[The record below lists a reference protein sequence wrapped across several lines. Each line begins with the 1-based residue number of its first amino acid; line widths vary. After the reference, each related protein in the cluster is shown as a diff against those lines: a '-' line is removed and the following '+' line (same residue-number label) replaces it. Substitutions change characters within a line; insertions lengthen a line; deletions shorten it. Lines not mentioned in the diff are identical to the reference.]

1 MSLRLRL
8 LLIIGVSFTVFW
20 TIASVWML
28 IHLRSEFR
36 SALDERLAA
45 SARMVAGL
53 VTQLPPASAAPMSPA
68 QTVHK
73 IGAADGVA
81 CEIRLLNGGLLAR
94 TGNSPDLLG
103 LGTAGYRTRQIDGV
117 RWRSYTLEQNGV
129 RVTTADA
136 VVRREQLL
144 RGIVA
149 ATAVPVLIAMLACL
163 LALWFGVRRGLAPLE
178 GIRKALAARDPDA
191 LQPLPASGLPAE
203 LVPLAATVNA
213 LLGRIGRA
221 IERERSFTGD
231 AAHELRTPLTAVKTH
246 IQVARL
252 AGGGADTACALAQ
265 AEEAVLRLQSTIDQL
280 LTLARL
286 EAPFPFEGQEL
297 ASAYD
302 VAERAL
308 EQLAPGCRGR
318 VQLVADDRCEGAGA
332 ARLALPC
339 VLAVTAVRNILD
351 NALRH
356 APAGTIVT
364 LRIDAD
370 GAAASFSVEDRGPGM
385 SEAERAHAAQ
395 RFWRKGR
402 GQGSGLGLSIV
413 DAIVRRYGGT
423 LELLPRAGGG
433 LVARVTLP
441 AA

>member
-8 LLIIGVSFTVFW
+8 LLIIGVSFTLFW
-20 TIASVWML
+20 TVASVWML
-28 IHLRSEFR
+28 IDLRAEFR
-36 SALDERLAA
+36 GALDERLAA

-53 VTQLPPASAAPMSPA
+53 VAQLPPAAPMSPA
-68 QTVHK
+68 RRMPH

-81 CEIRLLNGGLLAR
+81 CEIRLQTGALLAR
-94 TGNSPDLLG
+94 TRNSPDLLG
-103 LGTAGYRTRQIDGV
+103 LGAAGYRTRDIDGV

-129 RVTTADA
+129 RVTTADSLE
-136 VVRREQLL
+136 RREQLL
-144 RGIVA
+144 HGVVVA
-149 ATAVPVLIAMLACL
+149 AAVPALIAMLACL

-178 GIRKALAARDPDA
+178 GVRKALAARDPDA

-203 LVPLAATVNA
+203 LAPLAATVNA

-252 AGGGADTACALAQ
+252 AGGGADTERALAQ
-265 AEEAVLRLQSTIDQL
+265 AEEGVLRLQSTIDQL
-280 LTLARL
+280 LMLARL
-286 EAPFPFEGQEL
+286 EAPFPFEDQE
-297 ASAYD
+297 SAGART

-308 EQLAPGCRGR
+308 QQLAPACRDR
-318 VQLVADDRCEGAGA
+318 VELVDERGERAAGAG
-332 ARLALPC
+332 LALPC
-339 VLAVTAVRNILD
+339 VLAVTAIRNLLD

-356 APAGTIVT
+356 APAGSVVT
-364 LRIDAD
+364 LRIDAGD
-370 GAAASFSVEDRGPGM
+370 AAVSFSVEDRGPGM
-385 SEAERAHAAQ
+385 SETERAHAAQ

-413 DAIVRRYGGT
+413 DAIAQRYGGA
-423 LELLPRAGGG
+423 LELLPLAGGG
-433 LVARVTLP
+433 LVARVTFP
-441 AA
+441 AP